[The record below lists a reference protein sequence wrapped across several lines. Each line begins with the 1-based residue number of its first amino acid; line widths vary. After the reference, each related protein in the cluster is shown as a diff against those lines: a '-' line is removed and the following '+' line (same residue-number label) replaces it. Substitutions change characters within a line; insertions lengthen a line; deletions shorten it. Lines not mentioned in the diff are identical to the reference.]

1 MLRLIGNRLLYS
13 LPLLFVVSTFSY
25 VLQSLVHG
33 DLART
38 ILGIRGTPEQY
49 QSLRKSLGL
58 DEATPVR
65 YWHWL
70 QGALHGDLG
79 QSLFTQQSVAGLLN
93 ARLPVTLSL
102 VVGAT
107 LASAVIGVALGVASA
122 LRPGSVDTLAGGLG
136 LVGLATP
143 DFFLGLVLVTWL
155 AVDHHFFP
163 ATGYVSP
170 QASVGQWL
178 QSIALPVTVLV
189 VGAVAVVAR
198 QTRESMRDVLER
210 PFIKTLRAAG
220 VRNRSIIFKHA
231 LRNAAI
237 PVVTVLGLTFVG
249 ILSGTVVV
257 ESVFAIPGLGGTAV
271 QATEQHDT
279 PLVQG
284 VVLYF
289 TVIIVLVNLL
299 IDLLYS
305 WLDPRVRVS

>member
-178 QSIALPVTVLV
+178 QSIALPV
-189 VGAVAVVAR
+189 
-198 QTRESMRDVLER
+198 
-210 PFIKTLRAAG
+210 IKTLRAAG
-220 VRNRSIIFKHA
+220 VRNRSVIFKHA

>member
-1 MLRLIGNRLLYS
+1 VLWLIGKRLLYS
-13 LPLLFVVSTFSY
+13 LPLIFIVSTLSF

-33 DLART
+33 DIART

-49 QSLRKSLGL
+49 RSLRESLGL
-58 DEATPVR
+58 DEAAPVR

-79 QSLFTQQSVAGLLN
+79 TSLFTQQSVAGLLN
-93 ARLPVTLSL
+93 SRLPVTLSL

-107 LASAVIGVALGVASA
+107 LASAVIGIALGVASA
-122 LRPGSVDTLAGGLG
+122 LRPGSVDTLMGGVG

-155 AVDHHFFP
+155 AVDLHLFP

-170 QASVGQWL
+170 QQSAGQWL
-178 QSIALPVTVLV
+178 QSIALPVTVLT
-189 VGAVAVVAR
+189 VGAVAVIAR

-220 VRNRSIIFKHA
+220 VRDRSVIFKHA

-257 ESVFAIPGLGGTAV
+257 ESVFSIPGLGGTGV
-271 QATEQHDT
+271 QATEQHDA

-299 IDLLYS
+299 IDLLYG